1 MLRLSQPQL
10 SLWDSILPEE
20 LRTLSPELKRV
31 NELLDDPRFVEP
43 FGQRFRERR
52 GRPTVPVDTFLRL
65 IYLKHRHDL
74 SYERLVEGVRD
85 SIMWRRF
92 CRIPLDGEV
101 PHSTTLV
108 KLVKKYGPEV
118 MDELNEALVE
128 QARERKVIRGKRL
141 RVDTTAVESNIH
153 YPTDASLLADGVRV
167 LRQLVHRVQAEGL
180 ATRTHLRD
188 RTRSIK
194 RRLLGIQKVLR
205 RRTGQAYDEVR
216 AITQEVLEIAEKAT
230 TEARRLAANARKTL
244 RRKAGQIGPEQ
255 IERRTKAVAALEE
268 MLTRTEQVIDQT
280 WQVQEGIRSIP
291 ERLVS
296 LFDPDARPIVRG
308 KLNKRVEFGY
318 KLVVQEV
325 EHGIISGYEVLVGN
339 PPDEEQLLPA
349 FERHQRTFKNP
360 PRQVAVDRGMGR
372 AANERALE
380 ERGVV
385 HPSLPRKGRLTQERR
400 VYESQAWFRHLQ
412 RWRAGIEGRI
422 STLKRQHGL
431 GRARVRGRQAVHWWV
446 GAGIFAQ
453 NLKQLA
459 RV

>member
-31 NELLDDPRFVEP
+31 DELLDDPRFMEP
-43 FGQRFRERR
+43 FVQRFHERR
-52 GRPTVPVDTFLRL
+52 GRPTIPVDTFLRL

-74 SYERLVEGVRD
+74 SYERLVEEVRD

-101 PHSTTLV
+101 SHSTTLV

-118 MDELNEALVE
+118 MDQLNEALVE

-141 RVDTTAVESNIH
+141 RVDTTAVESNIR
-153 YPTDASLLADGVRV
+153 YPSDVGLLADGVRV
-167 LRQLVHRVQAEGL
+167 LRRLARRVQAEGL
-180 ATRTHLRD
+180 APRTHLRN
-188 RTRSIK
+188 RTRSLK
-194 RRLLGIQKVLR
+194 QRLLSIQKVLR

-230 TEARRLAANARKTL
+230 VEARRLTANARKAL
-244 RRKAGQIGPEQ
+244 QRKAGQIGKWKL
-255 IERRTKAVAALEE
+255 ERSAKAVVALEE
-268 MLTRTEQVIDQT
+268 MLARAEQVIDQT
-280 WQVQEGIRSIP
+280 WQVQEGVRSIP
-291 ERLVS
+291 HRLVS

-349 FERHQRTFKNP
+349 IERHQRTFKDP
-360 PRQVAVDRGMGR
+360 PREVAVDRGMGK
-372 AANERALE
+372 AKNEQALRE
-380 ERGVV
+380 CGVV
-385 HPSLPRKGRLTQERR
+385 YPSLPRKGRLTAERR
-400 VYESQAWFRHLQ
+400 AYESQSWFRRLQ
-412 RWRAGIEGRI
+412 RWRAGAEGRI
-422 STLKRQHGL
+422 SVLKRKHGL
-431 GRARVRGRQAVHWWV
+431 GRARVRGRQAVHWWI